1 MRYSD
6 FRHVITEGARI
17 QHAEDV
23 VFWEGSAGAKRALQ
37 SLKNLENGGHQDVTI
52 KWDGSPAIIF
62 GRNENGEFV
71 LTDKSGFGA
80 KGYNGKATS
89 GQDLENMLLAR
100 GKGEVTSSRQ
110 QFAGNMRNIF
120 DDFEKAT
127 SANFRGYF
135 KGDLL
140 YYTTPEKLNNQYS
153 FKPNI
158 VTYNVNAD
166 STLGMKI
173 GTSKCAVVVHRYMD
187 LADTE
192 EPVDPKVLNSVM
204 QGNDVLVVPP
214 VTTQKAPNVNNKGIA
229 QLEKIV
235 ATEGPKIDELLN
247 ANELR
252 QKQLTDF
259 AQVLYTYTNSKVD
272 TGLATLGRDFPKWLS
287 TSKVSAKKQA
297 NILEHIGQHPAA
309 FNALWKVV
317 NGIIKV
323 KDDIIRQFDA
333 HDADVGQQIGTQ
345 KGGEGYVLAHPEGD
359 IKLVPREFFSKAN
372 RAAQREGK
380 IMRANEFVTEAGI
393 PSQYDIKA
401 QHKPWVEMG
410 HKIRASLEP
419 ASGVKWSDD
428 DLWNKAASLSTA
440 FISLGA
446 AFAPK
451 TPAEA
456 LKKAGVDLEQAKQI
470 MNIASSTK
478 ATPTSNDPVDEPEDD
493 EGDFTSPNDAADAA
507 AADRAARAKRK

>member
-89 GQDLENMLLAR
+89 GQDLENMLLGR

-393 PSQYDIKA
+393 PNNFEVKPQHREINDLGRKMIDMSEYDTK
-401 QHKPWVEMG
+401 
-410 HKIRASLEP
+410 
-419 ASGVKWSDD
+419 SDD
-428 DLWNKAASLSTA
+428 TSIMMQNALARLGRVLAEFGSDGFAANNMNDVIKKSALTKEIVQMLMKKAKAA
-440 FISLGA
+440 
-446 AFAPK
+446 
-451 TPAEA
+451 
-456 LKKAGVDLEQAKQI
+456 
-470 MNIASSTK
+470 
-478 ATPTSNDPVDEPEDD
+478 
-493 EGDFTSPNDAADAA
+493 
-507 AADRAARAKRK
+507 